1 MVSIAAASALLAL
14 QAKPSLVTP
23 KVVSVSMFKNGYAFV
38 TREVTLNE
46 GAANVVEVPQTSL
59 GSLWF
64 WPDAGTIDTITS
76 VDESESK
83 TLEIPFGSWDEVF
96 AANIGKN
103 FLITIEVST
112 TKDGKETQ
120 TQTVYE
126 GVLRMYKQ
134 NMIGIETAEGVEFL
148 DRKRVSRVL
157 AKDKSVVF
165 SSKQVEK
172 TPIRYYAMATKGGAK
187 KVMMLSLE
195 RGMAWAPGYAID
207 LSNDKKLNFTA
218 KATLLNDLI
227 DLSGSRVRLITG
239 FPSLQFQNIL
249 DPLTSRMSVDDW
261 LFAISPGGMAG
272 GMGGSMG
279 NFAGSRAGEMRA
291 AKAAAP
297 ITADSAAFFTYAS
310 GDSPLVASNATG
322 EQLDDLFLYDL
333 DNVSLKRGA
342 RSYQYLYQFDADY
355 RRIYTWGG
363 FEGAPVQHVI
373 KFKNPTN
380 KPISTAAATIFKKG
394 EITGQGMMTYT
405 AGNTESELVI
415 GRSLDFK
422 TDVETDVTDRQAG
435 AIKDK
440 KGNAISDLVTYEVTL
455 EISNPKT
462 EAAEFNIIRT
472 IQGKLVSSEPKAVP
486 DVKASGVK
494 GSNPLTKLEW
504 TVSVPPGDSK
514 TIKFSYKA
522 YVPTGQ

>member
-1 MVSIAAASALLAL
+1 MVSVAIASALFVL
-14 QAKPSLVTP
+14 QAKPVMTAP

-38 TREVTLNE
+38 TREVTLND
-46 GAANVVEVPQTSL
+46 GTANVIEVPMTSL

-64 WPDAGTIDTITS
+64 WPDSGTIDTITS
-76 VDESESK
+76 VDENQTSK
-83 TLEIPFGSWDEVF
+83 IEVPFGSWDEVL
-96 AANIGKN
+96 AANIGKP
-103 FLITIEVST
+103 FTIVLTHASSQDEKAT
-112 TKDGKETQ
+112 FIETK
-120 TQTVYE
+120 YE
-126 GVLRMYKQ
+126 GIVRMYKN
-134 NMIGIETAEGVEFL
+134 NMIGIETSEGLEFL
-148 DRKRVSRVL
+148 DRRYVKRVL
-157 AKDKSVVF
+157 AKDKNAIYSAQ
-165 SSKQVEK
+165 SEK
-172 TPIRYYAMATKGGAK
+172 VTPIRYYNMVTKGGAK

-207 LSNDKKLNFTA
+207 LSNEKKLNFTA
-218 KATLLNDLI
+218 KATLLNDLT
-227 DLSGSRVRLITG
+227 DLSAARVRLITG
-239 FPSLQFQNIL
+239 FPSLQFQNVL
-249 DPLTSRMSVDDW
+249 DPLSARMSVDDW
-261 LFAISPGGMAG
+261 LAAISPGGFNGAFSSMQ
-272 GMGGSMG
+272 MGGG
-279 NFAGSRAGEMRA
+279 GRGGEVRA

-297 ITADSAAFFTYAS
+297 ITNRELF
-310 GDSPLVASNATG
+310 GGSPFDLGGMAVQSSTG

-333 DNVSLKRGA
+333 DSVTLKRGA

-355 RRIYTWGG
+355 RRIYTWPGID
-363 FEGAPVQHVI
+363 GAPVQHVI

-422 TDVETDVTDRQAG
+422 TEVDTDVTDRQAG

-440 KGNAISDLVTYEVTL
+440 KGNAIKDLVTYEVTL
-455 EISNPKT
+455 EISNPKNET
-462 EAAEFNIIRT
+462 AEFNIIRS
-472 IQGKLVSSEPKAVP
+472 IEGKLVASEPKAVP

-494 GSNPLTKLEW
+494 GSNPITKLEW
-504 TVSVPPGDSK
+504 TVSVPSGESK